1 MTNPDGTISIVQV
14 DPNNPVITL
23 PDGTTAHVSI
33 KLVNLKKTCK
43 YKHMEVLF
51 AP

>member
-33 KLVNLKKTCK
+33 KLKEGHGNWG
-43 YKHMEVLF
+43 EV
-51 AP
+51 

>member
-1 MTNPDGTISIVQV
+1 MTNPDGTISIVLV

-33 KLVNLKKTCK
+33 KLKEGHGNWGV
-43 YKHMEVLF
+43 V
-51 AP
+51 